1 MIRIAHVLFYLLSG
15 IFISALPT
23 EVVAQK
29 AITIKQ
35 PKKPAKSK
43 KAPAAPQ
50 TTEFYVVTSPAGATV
65 AVDDKVIGTTPIEG
79 IKCSRGKHTI
89 KISKEGYETI
99 TKTENFGAS
108 PVVLNHALKEQNL
121 TPTTLYVI
129 SKPEAAKVII
139 DGESVGLT
147 PLNGHKIAKGYHQI
161 LLVKPGYDTLDVSE
175 QILSDSKMIDKTL
188 VKTQVKQSLLYVY
201 THPEGATVRIDTAMV
216 GVSPVIRHTTPQG
229 KHSVRIE
236 MEGYEPFVLD
246 TLVGSQPCIVDVNL
260 KLKEVKPALFSI
272 GTDPM
277 DAEVFL
283 NDSLIGKTPLLDLPV
298 QPGKYSVSIKKDEH
312 LPFDTVIT
320 FEQNTPVKLTKSM
333 VSLAPKT
340 FNVNGVA
347 FTMIRVIGGKFMMGA
362 TPEQV
367 NPYDDEKPVHEVT
380 LDSYYM
386 AETEVTQALFEAVTG
401 RNPSEFTGELNN
413 PVENVTWEECQ
424 EFVQRLSAETGVNF
438 RLPTEAEWEY
448 AARGGH
454 KAAKKLFAGSD
465 DLNAVGWNKINSQ
478 GYPHPVKKLQPN
490 ELGIY
495 DMSGNVW
502 EWCADYKTDYTPAAQ
517 TNPKG
522 PDFGAERIMRG
533 GSFAEEDPRN
543 CRTAVRNYN
552 TSGGCF
558 NYLGFRIVCD

>member
-1 MIRIAHVLFYLLSG
+1 MTRVAYILLYLLFD

-29 AITIKQ
+29 VITIKQ
-35 PKKPAKSK
+35 PKKPAKQK
-43 KAPAAPQ
+43 KATTAPQ

-65 AVDDKVIGTTPIEG
+65 AVDNKVVGTTPIEG
-79 IKCSRGKHTI
+79 IKCNRGKHTI
-89 KISKEGYETI
+89 TISKEGYETI

-108 PVVLNHALKEQNL
+108 PVVLNHTLQEKNL
-121 TPTTLYVI
+121 TPSTLYVI
-129 SKPEAAKVII
+129 SKPEGAKVII

-147 PLNGHKIAKGYHQI
+147 PLNGHRIAKGYHQI
-161 LLVKPGYDTLDVSE
+161 LLAKPGYDTLDVSE
-175 QILSDSKMIDKTL
+175 QILSDSKMIDKAL

-201 THPEGATVRIDTAMV
+201 THPEGATVRIDTTKV
-216 GVSPVIRHTTPQG
+216 GASPVIRYATPQG
-229 KHSVRIE
+229 KHSLSIE
-236 MEGYEPFVLD
+236 MEGYEPFTLD
-246 TLVGSQPCIVDVNL
+246 TIVGSQPCIVDVNL
-260 KLKEVKPALFSI
+260 KLKEVMPALLSI

-277 DAEVFL
+277 DAEVYL
-283 NDSLIGKTPLLDLPV
+283 NDSLIGKTPLLELPV
-298 QPGKYSVSIKKDEH
+298 QPGQYNVSVKMKDH
-312 LPFDTVIT
+312 MPFDTVMT
-320 FEQNTPVKLTKSM
+320 FEQNSSVKLTKSL
-333 VSLAPKT
+333 VSLLPKK
-340 FNVNGVA
+340 FIAKGVA
-347 FTMIRVIGGKFMMGA
+347 FTMVRVVGGKFMMGA
-362 TPEQV
+362 TAEQT

-386 AETEVTQALFEAVTG
+386 AETEVTQELFEAVTG
-401 RNPSEFTGELNN
+401 RNPSEFTGEITN

-424 EFVQRLSAETGVNF
+424 EFVQRLSAMLGVNF

-465 DLNAVGWNKINSQ
+465 DLNAVGWNKQNSK
-478 GYPHPVKKLQPN
+478 GYPHPVKQLQPN

-502 EWCADYKTDYTPAAQ
+502 EWCADYKTDYTPAPQ
-517 TNPKG
+517 DNPKG
-522 PDFGAERIMRG
+522 PEFGSERIMRG
-533 GSFAEEDPRN
+533 GSFSEEDPRN